1 MTPTVRSV
9 GTYGSAATE
18 TSATVPLPTGWQ
30 PGDLCY
36 LGWCL
41 LSGGLTLSP
50 IPAGWSE
57 FVPAL
62 MSQQNANTLS
72 GVLRR
77 VLQAGDSA
85 PVLPFGTGNGRFCA
99 ISVAVTGYHAT
110 YPEDTAPTR
119 DDGWQAAFPD
129 VRIPSIES
137 ITNNALMLAFASSRN
152 STSATPLTWTPP
164 SGMTEVAEVSATFS
178 TLVAMELSSLILPTP
193 TVTGVK
199 IATPTAATFT
209 GPAPMGVSIVVRD
222 AAAPSIDD
230 QHLLLDTGHALLQES
245 GHHLLLEA

>member
-1 MTPTVRSV
+1 MTPTVRSA

-41 LSGGLTLSP
+41 LSAGLTFGP
-50 IPAGWSE
+50 TPAGWSD
-57 FVPAL
+57 FVPPL
-62 MSQQNANTLS
+62 MSQQNANTLQ

-85 PVLPFGTGNGRFCA
+85 PVLPFTSGRFCA

-110 YPEDTAPTR
+110 YPEDTAPAR
-119 DDGWQAAFPD
+119 DDGVLANFPD
-129 VRIPSIES
+129 VRIPSITS
-137 ITNNALMLAFASSRN
+137 ITNNALLLAFASSRN

-164 SGMTEVAEVSATFS
+164 SGMTEVAEVSATVS
-178 TLVAMELSSLILPTP
+178 TLVAMELSSLDLAVP

-209 GPAPMGVSIVVRD
+209 GPAPMGVAIVVRD
-222 AAAPSIDD
+222 AAAPSFDH
-230 QHLLLDTGHALLQES
+230 QNLLLEDGNHLLQET